1 MKGIIPP
8 PFLFFTAHPTFPF
21 SNTVEKRAQLKACNF
36 LFKVSK
42 TKPLQTVCTVR
53 WVWGRS
59 ILPEIVPH
67 PENKTRTFQ
76 RSAWHVCKDNMQTHE
91 DFHIFPLGKLWTSGD
106 YDLSVWVHPCTQA
119 MLVSAA
125 DNTETT
131 HVWKQGVHGKSA
143 CVPLIFNVT

>member
-21 SNTVEKRAQLKACNF
+21 SDTVEKRAQLKACNF

-42 TKPLQTVCTVR
+42 TKPLQTMCTVS

-67 PENKTRTFQ
+67 PENKTRTFRDQ
-76 RSAWHVCKDNMQTHE
+76 YGLCARIICRLMRPSIFFARVNYGLGVIMIYQCRSILAHRPCW
-91 DFHIFPLGKLWTSGD
+91 
-106 YDLSVWVHPCTQA
+106 WVL
-119 MLVSAA
+119 LV
-125 DNTETT
+125 TRETT

-143 CVPLIFNVT
+143 HVPLIFNVT